1 MKTVHIHILSRLV
14 VLCCMALAA
23 GCQNELETATI
34 QPKYRVD
41 AVKGGYDGV
50 VATKAVKNN
59 WNEGDELY
67 IWYDDEAEP
76 FRATY
81 TGEIWDVTPPV
92 KELTGTGRLY
102 AVYGESATPTANGL
116 SFQQGEICYTTAGTY
131 TATSREIVLNLPMT
145 QRPQG
150 RIVLTGVS
158 TGEELSLQKM
168 QSVQTVSYTPGRF
181 DFTWKANTLSAEGEA
196 DNTVAFYCLPLSDAG
211 SNTTLYVE
219 QNGTQY
225 KRTFDNKKF
234 TANKSITVTF
244 QNDSEVWTKY
254 NGSKIVYTTTDGK
267 ILSIKATYF
276 GTNAQVISHNQ
287 TGENEFTI
295 ECDGTITEI
304 PSQAFYNQATLKSIA
319 LPEGLKVIG
328 GQAFKGCNLL
338 DCPLAIPNEVT
349 IIGYEAFSDCISL
362 TGPLTL
368 PKSLTKIGNGAFRE
382 CNRLT
387 GPLVIPEGVTEIG
400 GGAFFYCKNLTGS
413 VTIPRGIT
421 TIESYTFWNC
431 GNLTGPLTI
440 PEGVTKIETRAFQG
454 CSNLTG
460 TLTIPKSVTTI
471 ENSAF
476 RDCNDFT
483 NLNISEGV
491 VLIGEYAFS
500 GCGGLTGSLT
510 IPGSVQVVGHY
521 AFSGCNSLT
530 GPLTIAEGV
539 TEIGYYAFENCNSLN
554 AVTIPKSV
562 MKIGFD
568 AFRNCSSLMSLKI
581 LAGITEIEG
590 EVFFGCSGLTSLTIP
605 DGVTK
610 IGNGAFVGCSGLTT
624 VTIPE
629 SVTEIEDR
637 AFRGCSSLADV
648 FCKPATPPSLIGYD
662 VFLYT
667 PKFRLY
673 VPTGCTEVYRRTA
686 WHYADIIETE
696 FQSVDTHKAKY

>member
-1 MKTVHIHILSRLV
+1 MKTYTHILSRLV

-23 GCQNELETATI
+23 GCQKELETATI
-34 QPKYRVD
+34 QPKYRVN

-81 TGEIWDVTPPV
+81 TGEIWDVTPPA

-150 RIVLTGVS
+150 RIVLTGIS

-168 QSVQTVSYTPGRF
+168 QSVQTVSYTPGKF
-181 DFTWKANTLSAEGEA
+181 DFTWKANTLSAVGDA

-267 ILSIKATYF
+267 ILSIKTTYF

-304 PSQAFYNQATLKSIA
+304 PSQAFYNQTTLKSIA
-319 LPEGLKVIG
+319 LPEELKVIG
-328 GQAFKGCNLL
+328 DQSFKGCSFL
-338 DCPLAIPNEVT
+338 DCSLAIPNEVT
-349 IIGYEAFSDCISL
+349 IIAYEAFSDCISL

-368 PKSLTKIGNGAFRE
+368 PKSLTKIGSGAFRE

-387 GPLVIPEGVTEIG
+387 GSLAIPEGVTEIG

-413 VTIPRGIT
+413 VTIPQGIT

-440 PEGVTKIETRAFQG
+440 PEGVTKIGARAFMG

-460 TLTIPKSVTTI
+460 TLTIPESVTTI
-471 ENSAF
+471 EDAAF
-476 RDCNDFT
+476 QYCSDFT
-483 NLNISEGV
+483 NLNISDGV
-491 VLIGEYAFS
+491 VLIGEHAFF
-500 GCGGLTGSLT
+500 GCRGLSGSLT
-510 IPGSVQVVGHY
+510 IPGSVQVVGNY

-562 MKIGFD
+562 MKIGSC
-568 AFRNCSSLMSLKI
+568 AFHSCSSLTALTI
-581 LAGITEIEG
+581 LAEITEIESQ
-590 EVFFGCSGLTSLTIP
+590 VFFGCSGLTSLTIP
-605 DGVTK
+605 DEVTK

-667 PKFRLY
+667 PKFRLH
-673 VPTGCTEVYRRTA
+673 VPTGCTEVYSRTA
-686 WHYADIIETE
+686 WHYTDIIETE
-696 FQSVDTHKAKY
+696 F